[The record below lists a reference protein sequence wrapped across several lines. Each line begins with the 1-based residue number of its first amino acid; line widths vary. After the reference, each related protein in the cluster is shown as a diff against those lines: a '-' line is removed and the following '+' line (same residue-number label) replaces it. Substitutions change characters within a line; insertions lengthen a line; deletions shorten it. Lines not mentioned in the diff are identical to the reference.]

1 METFKIQTREL
12 KRDIN
17 QCNENYNY
25 IFNYI
30 QTTQYLIKAMEK
42 AKKYEPKKKPATI
55 STFAV
60 NY

>member
-1 METFKIQTREL
+1 M
-12 KRDIN
+12 
-17 QCNENYNY
+17 
-25 IFNYI
+25 

-42 AKKYEPKKKPATI
+42 AKKYETKKKPATI